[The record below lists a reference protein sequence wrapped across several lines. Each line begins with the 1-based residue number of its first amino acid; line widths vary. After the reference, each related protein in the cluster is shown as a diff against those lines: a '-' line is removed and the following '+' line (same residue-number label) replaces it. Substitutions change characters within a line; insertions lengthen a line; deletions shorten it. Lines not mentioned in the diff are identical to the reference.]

1 MIKNFPI
8 QFQIIQNGTH
18 NSPFQFGFSKTIL
31 SEHAAP
37 FPWKRIT
44 VSRAISRCALFANE
58 LYRLTDRSVV
68 NER

>member
-31 SEHAAP
+31 SA
-37 FPWKRIT
+37 R
-44 VSRAISRCALFANE
+44 
-58 LYRLTDRSVV
+58 RSFSLKTYHSLKGDLSL
-68 NER
+68 RTLR